1 LRTLVRKVIFAAV
14 SIIKNHKRQTMK
26 RQIVL
31 FTFFLLVAFPFL
43 TYAQVTVQDQLS
55 AKKDC
60 VKKSLLLG
68 VESENLGLQSC
79 AAYML
84 GEFCCD
90 EAVVPLLNI
99 LHNSSYEEMRIM
111 AALSLYKIGD
121 SRGIFAIRQA
131 IRFDESER
139 VRKVCDRFYR
149 AYLQGEEKP
158 VVSFMVLK

>member
-1 LRTLVRKVIFAAV
+1 M
-14 SIIKNHKRQTMK
+14 KRQT
-26 RQIVL
+26 VL
-31 FTFFLLVAFPFL
+31 FTFFLLVAFSFL
-43 TYAQVTVQDQLS
+43 TYAQTTVPTLTS

-60 VKKSLLLG
+60 IKKSLLLG

-90 EAVVPLLNI
+90 EAVIPLLKI
-99 LHNSSYEEMRIM
+99 LHNSPYEEMRIM

-131 IRFDESER
+131 IKFDESKR
-139 VRKVCDRFYR
+139 VSKLCDKFYR
-149 AYLQGEEKP
+149 AYLQAKEKP
-158 VVSFMVLK
+158 VGGLMAVK

>member
-1 LRTLVRKVIFAAV
+1 M
-14 SIIKNHKRQTMK
+14 KRQT
-26 RQIVL
+26 VL

-43 TYAQVTVQDQLS
+43 AYAQSTAYTQTFV
-55 AKKDC
+55 KKDC

-90 EAVVPLLNI
+90 EAVVPLLKI
-99 LHNSSYEEMRIM
+99 LHNSPYEEMRIM

-121 SRGIFAIRQA
+121 SRGIYAIRQA
-131 IRFDESER
+131 IKFDDSKR
-139 VRKVCDRFYR
+139 VRKLCDKFYR
-149 AYLQGEEKP
+149 AYLQAEEKL
-158 VVSFMVLK
+158 VASFMALK

>member
-1 LRTLVRKVIFAAV
+1 
-14 SIIKNHKRQTMK
+14 MK
-26 RQIVL
+26 RQIIL

-43 TYAQVTVQDQLS
+43 TYAQTNVPTQTS
-55 AKKDC
+55 AKKNC

-68 VESENLGLQSC
+68 MESENLGLQSC

-90 EAVVPLLNI
+90 EAVVPLLRI

-121 SRGIFAIRQA
+121 SRGIFAIKQA
-131 IRFDESER
+131 IRFDDSER
-139 VRKVCDRFYR
+139 VRELCDKFYT
-149 AYLQGEEKP
+149 AYLQAEKRA
-158 VVSFMVLK
+158 VASFMALK